1 MNLTKKSSYGLIA
14 ALELAHGSD
23 SEPQS
28 ASRIAERY
36 SLPVS
41 FIEKI
46 LHELRRAGLVS
57 SKQGRSGGYYLAQAP
72 DDISVRNVL
81 EALGESLDLVGCLK
95 SNANCE
101 LTDCCPTKGAWTV
114 IDERVKSLLDSLSL
128 QSLVDSKLDLTP
140 AESRDTNA

>member
-14 ALELAHGSD
+14 ALELAHSSN
-23 SEPQS
+23 SEPQP

-36 SLPVS
+36 SLPVP

-72 DDISVRNVL
+72 DEISVRNVL

-101 LTDCCPTKGAWTV
+101 LTNCCPTKGAWTV
-114 IDERVKSLLDSLSL
+114 IDEQVKSLLDSLSL
-128 QSLVDSKLDLTP
+128 QSLVDSDLEPPHTEIS
-140 AESRDTNA
+140 ESNA

>member
-1 MNLTKKSSYGLIA
+1 MNLTKKSSYGLNA
-14 ALELAHGSD
+14 ALELALGSN

-28 ASRIAERY
+28 ASRIADRY

-101 LTDCCPTKGAWTV
+101 LTDCCPTKGAWAV

-128 QSLVDSKLDLTP
+128 QSPVDSKLDLTS
-140 AESRDTNA
+140 AESRGTNA